1 MDGKVIEMITDR
13 FDRLEDK
20 VDSLVE
26 FKHTWLGR
34 IGALAAIGT
43 IGGSLFVAFVAKK
56 LGWG

>member
-1 MDGKVIEMITDR
+1 MDDKVIEMITDR

-26 FKHTWLGR
+26 FKHIWLGR
-34 IGALAAIGT
+34 MGALAAVGT
-43 IGGSLFVAFVAKK
+43 IGGSLFVAFLAKK